1 VNCTLTR
8 DLFVS
13 LPDGSIRLQCTFGLV
28 YTIQTGQMKGATD
41 LLHRF
46 SRTELVVGTEGLAI
60 LQRATVAVIGLGGV
74 GSYTVEALARSGVG
88 RLILVDKDVIDVTNI
103 NRQIPALSETIGR
116 PKVEVMAERVHSINP
131 DCEVI
136 QKQIF
141 FSNETET
148 NILER
153 PLDYVA
159 DAIDT
164 ISAKIHLA
172 LSCRARNIPYI
183 ASMGAANK
191 LDPTAFRV
199 MDLFDTQVDP
209 IARVMRREL
218 RKHGLTSGVTVVCS
232 EEPPRVAR
240 PEVLAQIAPKQEPGV
255 TLTRKAMNPPA
266 SIAFVPPIP
275 GLIVA
280 SVIIRK
286 LTGLA

>member
-1 VNCTLTR
+1 
-8 DLFVS
+8 
-13 LPDGSIRLQCTFGLV
+13 
-28 YTIQTGQMKGATD
+28 M
-41 LLHRF
+41 
-46 SRTELVVGTEGLAI
+46 
-60 LQRATVAVIGLGGV
+60 AVIGLGGV

-88 RLILVDKDVIDVTNI
+88 RLILVDKDVIDITNI

-116 PKVEVMAERVHSINP
+116 PKVEVMAERVCSINP

-148 NILER
+148 DILER

-232 EEPPRVAR
+232 EEPPRAAR
-240 PEVLAQIAPKQEPGV
+240 EEVLAQIAPRQEPGV